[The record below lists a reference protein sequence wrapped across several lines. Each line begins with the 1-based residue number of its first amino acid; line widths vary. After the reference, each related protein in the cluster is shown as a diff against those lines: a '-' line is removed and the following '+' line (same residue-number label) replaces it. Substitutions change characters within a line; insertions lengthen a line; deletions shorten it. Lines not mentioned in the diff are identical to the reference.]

1 MNDSSMVVHSVGKAL
16 TILEAL
22 SKAEEMG
29 VSELS
34 RELGLGKAT
43 IYRILTTLRFHGY
56 VEQTS
61 TEKYK
66 LNFRLFEIGNRVVNR
81 IGIRKTAHPYL
92 EQLAAA
98 TKETVNLAVL
108 DNYTVMYI
116 DRIES
121 REQLRLGLDVGT
133 RFPAFCTGLG
143 FAILAFKSPD
153 AVDSLL
159 EQTVQAGQFVKHT
172 ERTVNDLGFIKQQL
186 AMIKEQ
192 GYSLDDEY
200 YLPGIRCLAA
210 PVFNHFGQVK
220 AAISVSGPV
229 MRMTDDTIAALIPM
243 IKDTAQRISA
253 QLGYSG

>member
-43 IYRILTTLRFHGY
+43 IYRLLTTLRLHGY
-56 VEQTS
+56 VEQTAS
-61 TEKYK
+61 EKYK
-66 LNFRLFEIGNRVVNR
+66 LNFKLFEIGNRVVNK

-98 TKETVNLAVL
+98 TGETVNLAVL
-108 DNYTVMYI
+108 DNNTVMYI

-121 REQLRLGLDVGT
+121 REPLRMGLDVGT
-133 RFPAFCTGLG
+133 RFPVFCTGLG
-143 FAILAFKSPD
+143 FAMLAFMSP
-153 AVDSLL
+153 AVVDNLL
-159 EQTVQAGQFVKHT
+159 EQTIQTGQFIKHT
-172 ERTVNDLGFIKQQL
+172 EHTVNDVSFIKQQL
-186 AMIKEQ
+186 AMSKEQ

-210 PVFNHFGQVK
+210 PVFNHSGQVK
-220 AAISVSGPV
+220 AAISVAGPA
-229 MRMTDDTIAALIPM
+229 MRMTDDVIITFIPI
-243 IKDTAQRISA
+243 IKDIAHRISA
-253 QLGYSG
+253 ELGYSG